1 MLNLFS
7 EHTTNYIEEHIQY
20 VFKFFISLVHSMT
33 SLNLK
38 KNDVYTPTTSKK
50 KKKTNLLILI
60 LYNSRK
66 SYRWSRYFCSWVI
79 VWGSGEY
86 VIDYELNVIKKESPT
101 TYSFKLIL
109 VEECLYV
116 QVSQN
121 SRSVVGKDPVELE
134 N

>member
-50 KKKTNLLILI
+50 KKKTNLFILS
-60 LYNSRK
+60 LDNSRK
-66 SYRWSRYFCSWVI
+66 SYR
-79 VWGSGEY
+79 
-86 VIDYELNVIKKESPT
+86 
-101 TYSFKLIL
+101 
-109 VEECLYV
+109 
-116 QVSQN
+116 
-121 SRSVVGKDPVELE
+121 
-134 N
+134 

>member
-50 KKKTNLLILI
+50 KKNKFIHL
-60 LYNSRK
+60 K
-66 SYRWSRYFCSWVI
+66 S
-79 VWGSGEY
+79 
-86 VIDYELNVIKKESPT
+86 
-101 TYSFKLIL
+101 
-109 VEECLYV
+109 
-116 QVSQN
+116 
-121 SRSVVGKDPVELE
+121 
-134 N
+134 